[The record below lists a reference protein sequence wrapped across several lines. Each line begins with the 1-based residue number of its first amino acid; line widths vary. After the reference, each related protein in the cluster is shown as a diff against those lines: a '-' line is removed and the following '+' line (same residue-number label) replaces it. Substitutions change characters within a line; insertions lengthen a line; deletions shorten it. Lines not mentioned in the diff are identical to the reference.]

1 MEYRYTDT
9 DKANVVFDL
18 SIGDIAELRDIIL
31 AARKANLDGV
41 SRWTT
46 RRMIQTLAEAQGK
59 AAEAMAYEA
68 KALAEKAKLP
78 DDL

>member
-18 SIGDIAELRDIIL
+18 SISDIAELRDIIM

-41 SRWTT
+41 SGWTT
-46 RRMIQTLAEAQGK
+46 RRMIKALAEAQAK
-59 AAEAMAYEA
+59 AADAMAYEA
-68 KALAEKAKLP
+68 RMLAEKAKLP